1 MNTSIGRSGVRRTVL
16 LGAAALAVTATASC
30 SSASPAEQAAASSS
44 AALSSAAQ
52 AAPGT
57 YGQPVDPSLPEPPS
71 VASDAPVTVT
81 PTTEDEVFL
90 TYSEWNAT
98 TGAIEVGGYLDGV
111 VESDGTCT
119 LTGTKDGTSAASTAP
134 GISDATSTSCAGL
147 SLPGDQLSPGTWSVV
162 LTYESGTSRGTSA
175 PVEVEVP

>member
-1 MNTSIGRSGVRRTVL
+1 VNTSIGRSGVRRAVL
-16 LGAAALAVTATASC
+16 LAASAVAVTATASC
-30 SSASPAEQAAASSS
+30 SSSPAEQAAASSS
-44 AALSSAAQ
+44 AALSSAAE

-71 VASDAPVTVT
+71 VASDAPVTVA
-81 PTTEDEVFL
+81 PTAEDDVFL

-119 LTGTKDGTSAASTAP
+119 LTGTKDGTSAQSTAP

-147 SLPGDQLSPGTWSVV
+147 SLPGDQLSPGTWSVMV
-162 LTYESGTSRGTSA
+162 TYESGTSRGTSA